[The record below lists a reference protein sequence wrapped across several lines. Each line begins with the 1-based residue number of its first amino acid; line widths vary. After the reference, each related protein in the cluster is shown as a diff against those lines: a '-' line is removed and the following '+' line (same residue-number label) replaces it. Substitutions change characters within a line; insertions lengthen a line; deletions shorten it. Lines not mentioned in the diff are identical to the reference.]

1 MAAPPCSFFARG
13 QCRNGESCRFS
24 HVLPEAA
31 ASPPTAP
38 PPIVVDVPAGTPLY
52 SIDVECVAPSVLH
65 NDRMIASIA
74 LVDADAKQVLNLY
87 IRPHKPV
94 VSYLTPLTG
103 ITAELLD
110 AHGVPLEEALATLR
124 TLLPKNAWL
133 VGQNILKDVQ
143 WLGLVEGVD
152 FAAQVDLAALL
163 RVFNPRF
170 GSYTY
175 FGQDHYVRAWLGEE
189 AARGE
194 GDSHDALA
202 DARCSMMLF
211 QAYRKVQHDP
221 KAVAAIGARALS
233 TRARPS
239 FAKLNPEFEGVC
251 MGNRQTCKC
260 GAPFFS

>member
-1 MAAPPCSFFARG
+1 MPMRSKCSTSTSVHTNPSSRISHLSLGSLQNSSTLTEFHSKRRSRHYPTPFLPYVAPPF
-13 QCRNGESCRFS
+13 
-24 HVLPEAA
+24 
-31 ASPPTAP
+31 PPY
-38 PPIVVDVPAGTPLY
+38 VKKK
-52 SIDVECVAPSVLH
+52 
-65 NDRMIASIA
+65 N
-74 LVDADAKQVLNLY
+74 
-87 IRPHKPV
+87 
-94 VSYLTPLTG
+94 
-103 ITAELLD
+103 LLD
-110 AHGVPLEEALATLR
+110 KALATLR